1 MSAEL
6 RREVSPDEAV
16 AVYTLK
22 TPIVLKGMDA
32 ITVLRFRA
40 PTMADLKGLS
50 IKDLGEAQCDACA
63 TLMGRLA
70 GLGEVELGRMQPNDF
85 FDACGVML
93 PLFQGPAT
101 SAPGDA
107 G

>member
-1 MSAEL
+1 MSMEL
-6 RREVSPDEAV
+6 RREASAEETV

-40 PTMADLKGLS
+40 PTMGDLKGLS

-63 TLMGRLA
+63 TLMGRLT
-70 GLGEVELGRMQPNDF
+70 GLGEVEIGRMQPSDF

-93 PLFQGPAT
+93 PLFQAPAT
-101 SAPGDA
+101 SGAGDA